1 MNNTYEELEKRELA
15 RKEIFIQ
22 LSADFTLP
30 SPSNTVIELMRL
42 CNSDTSSLNDIAD
55 LIQADPALSA
65 ELIKYANSSLMSSG
79 VQVASVHNAT
89 VRLGIKNVVNLLLGF
104 SMLSNNRAGSC
115 KNFDYPL
122 FWKTSLAQALAAYEI
137 AKLNK
142 EFNPDELYVCG
153 LLSHIGKLSLATIFP
168 NEYEKILVDQPPNTP
183 MNSEELTKF
192 GIDSA
197 ELTTELFLSW
207 GMPANYALAAG
218 FHEDYANLVLG
229 SGQTQRLAV
238 LLHIASSIAKM
249 CQSDEPLFEV
259 LESVMDTAD
268 KYEID
273 MGLFTETFQA
283 IVNSWHEHGEMLAI
297 QTSECYTYAD

>member
-1 MNNTYEELEKRELA
+1 MNFQSEKIEKRELA
-15 RKEIFIQ
+15 RREAFIQ
-22 LSADFTLP
+22 LSSDFTLP
-30 SPSNTVIELMRL
+30 SPSSTVIELMKL
-42 CNSDTSSLNDIAD
+42 CNSETSSLNEIAD

-65 ELIKYANSSLMSSG
+65 ELIKYANSSLMTTG

-104 SMLSNNRAGSC
+104 SMLTNNRVGSC

-142 EFNPDELYVCG
+142 EFSPDELYVCG

-168 NEYEKILVDQPPNTP
+168 NEYGQILIDQPPNTP

-218 FHEDYANLVLG
+218 FHEDYANPVLG

-238 LLHIASSIAKM
+238 LLSIASNIAKL
-249 CQSDEPLFEV
+249 CQSGDPLFEI
-259 LESVMDTAD
+259 LELIVDTAD

-273 MGLFTETFQA
+273 MGLFAETFQT

-297 QTSECYTYAD
+297 QTSECYTYTD